1 MADLFSEELN
11 DQGGDMVA
19 FVDPRTHQII
29 ECNDILADTLGYQKK
44 SLIGRSVFN
53 LHYRSSQSS
62 VKKVF
67 QTFLNAKTV
76 PDAELKL
83 KKRSAGTIPVSLRIS
98 GSEDRQGQIRCTKFS
113 WHNLTERHRTQ
124 EKLEEE
130 KSQLKQRLAT
140 RLTVLR
146 KTKKQ
151 ARKETHKR
159 KIAELKI
166 AQSVKVLRKQ
176 RRQLRLLAGKLITV
190 QEEERRR
197 LARDLHDDTCQKLG
211 LLAIQV
217 ERLSQKPPDS
227 SKIVK
232 KELQNV
238 YLKITTIAN
247 EIRSLSHQLHPAI
260 IDYLG
265 LAKALGAYI
274 EDFSQQENLK
284 IEWRHKNIPQDLS
297 PALTN
302 CLYRIAQECLG
313 NCAKHAN
320 ATKVL
325 VSLNGFSKSLR
336 LMIRDNGIGLSK
348 TQLANYTKGL
358 GFISMQERLRLVKGT
373 LSIRTKPK
381 HGTTIRVLIPYTG
394 MPS

>member
-1 MADLFSEELN
+1 MADLIGEGLD

-19 FVDPRTHQII
+19 FVDPRSKHII
-29 ECNDILADTLGYQKK
+29 ECNEILAETLGYKKK
-44 SLIGRSVFN
+44 SLIGRSIVE
-53 LHYRSSQSS
+53 LHHSSCQGA
-62 VKKVF
+62 VQKVY
-67 QTFLNAKTV
+67 QTFLKTKAV
-76 PDAELKL
+76 PDAELQL
-83 KKRSAGTIPVSLRIS
+83 QKKGKGTIPVSLRIS
-98 GSEDRQGQIRCTKFS
+98 GSEDTQGKIRCTKFS

-159 KIAELKI
+159 KLAELKI
-166 AQSVKVLRKQ
+166 AQSIKVLRKQ

-217 ERLSQKPPDS
+217 QRLGQKPPDS
-227 SKIVK
+227 STIVK

-238 YLKITTIAN
+238 YSKITTIAN

-297 PALTN
+297 PTLTN
-302 CLYRIAQECLG
+302 CVYRIAQECLG

-336 LMIRDNGIGLSK
+336 LMIRDNGMGLSK

-373 LSIRTKPK
+373 LSIKTKPK
-381 HGTTIRVLIPYTG
+381 HGTMIRVRIPYTE
-394 MPS
+394 MSS